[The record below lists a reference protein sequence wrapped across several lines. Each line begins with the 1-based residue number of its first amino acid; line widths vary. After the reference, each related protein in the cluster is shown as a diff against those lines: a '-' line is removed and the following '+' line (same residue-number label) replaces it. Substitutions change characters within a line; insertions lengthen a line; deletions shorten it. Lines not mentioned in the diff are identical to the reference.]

1 MRAMRFLQRP
11 VTRLIIN
18 LEHADAAYEWQF
30 LGVNEFRRMQMNLT
44 EGGRP
49 EFSAVD
55 GDMTPEQVTE
65 RFGKRRFSRSTSI
78 VSG

>member
-1 MRAMRFLQRP
+1 MRCGLR
-11 VTRLIIN
+11 
-18 LEHADAAYEWQF
+18 WQF

-55 GDMTPEQVTE
+55 GDMTRAGADSKDEAASQSLGL
-65 RFGKRRFSRSTSI
+65 R
-78 VSG
+78 